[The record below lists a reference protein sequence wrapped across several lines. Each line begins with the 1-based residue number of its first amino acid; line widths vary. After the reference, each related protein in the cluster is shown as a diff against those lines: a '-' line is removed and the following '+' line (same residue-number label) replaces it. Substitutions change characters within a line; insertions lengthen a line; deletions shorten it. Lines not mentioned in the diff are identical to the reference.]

1 MYLDES
7 LSFDSKHPAEN
18 ASLDDTVPNVSQSC
32 FKFRQRL
39 TQLDLQKDSA
49 EMVSG
54 QIEEQ
59 VTKLTAELRKIQAN
73 SEAEQKRN
81 ASLEGQIN
89 DLKEKMRSISG
100 IGAQK
105 SPEKD
110 QASELNE
117 KLKKLEEQLSAA
129 ETGHVKKLKLWEQE
143 KCKFRLSS
151 PWSFF

>member
-18 ASLDDTVPNVSQSC
+18 ASIDDTVPNVSQTC
-32 FKFRQRL
+32 FKFRRHV

-59 VTKLTAELRKIQAN
+59 VTRLTMELKKIQEN
-73 SEAEQKRN
+73 SEAEKKRN

-89 DLKEKMRSISG
+89 ELKEKMRVISES
-100 IGAQK
+100 GAPK
-105 SPEKD
+105 NPED
-110 QASELNE
+110 GQALALNE
-117 KLKKLEEQLSAA
+117 KLKKLEEQLVAA
-129 ETGHVKKLKLWEQE
+129 ETGHIKKLKLWEQE
-143 KCKFRLSS
+143 KGGFC
-151 PWSFF
+151 